1 MTNVC
6 LLMMQGCSTCS
17 RCCADTDDEEE
28 EEAEEP
34 RHGTI
39 PERYKPNKEDDGLPD
54 NVNDMKEEKEEK
66 KDEKT
71 PEEKEGKGGEKEEPL
86 QKIPPDILPSPS
98 GKVLEGVN
106 DLSFENKL
114 REDEIK
120 EEDATIVSKVFKYV
134 RQNRLEGVKSELD
147 PLPMNRRK
155 YITSQQQ
162 VGNTMLSI
170 AVRSNHVNL
179 VQYLLEECGADVD
192 QFDTSDVSPVTPLW
206 LAVERRHLDAVCLL
220 LQHGADVNAKGEGE
234 SPIVLLGAQNI
245 NLKIVEILISNG
257 ADVNAADEW
266 GYMPLH
272 AAMWNMDLMRL
283 LLESGADMEAKDHN
297 GNTILHLTVCKGFSE
312 ICKFLLTHGVSP
324 YVRNNEGNDVF
335 KLAAL
340 HREYEILIHLLVTFP
355 YPKDAPK
362 DFFDAT
368 TKARL
373 VRNLEIYNPCDYSL
387 DLHALLATEHIL
399 GPTSDKTFYA
409 LKEAAELTC
418 MRHDFSQSWDIYVH
432 ILQINDQPLH
442 LIDNNLIMGIFQLV
456 YKVYYEHGRIV
467 IPVERAFGIF
477 HGMFRG
483 ITFEWD
489 VLEKQGFSLG
499 DDTEPSDLENLQ
511 KIFISLLNLLEFIVT
526 LQQTE
531 ESTGNPSSP
540 DPVVAVPSP
549 CVLFERIII
558 EPKETDECQIP
569 NRLYQSRPETDH
581 NDNDQNA
588 VRMRVHGRW
597 EYMDVSLIEEDHY
610 ITTKSMCETTYHRLT
625 HASRKLVPAKIPLPL
640 QCLATQVIQTDK
652 IPFQGLLP
660 AALTNMILLH

>member
-1 MTNVC
+1 M
-6 LLMMQGCSTCS
+6 SY
-17 RCCADTDDEEE
+17 
-28 EEAEEP
+28 
-34 RHGTI
+34 
-39 PERYKPNKEDDGLPD
+39 YK
-54 NVNDMKEEKEEK
+54 
-66 KDEKT
+66 
-71 PEEKEGKGGEKEEPL
+71 
-86 QKIPPDILPSPS
+86 
-98 GKVLEGVN
+98 
-106 DLSFENKL
+106 LS
-114 REDEIK
+114 EDEI
-120 EEDATIVSKVFKYV
+120 EEENASIVNRVFKFV
-134 RQNRLEGVKSELD
+134 RQNHMEGVKSELD
-147 PLPMNRRK
+147 PLPMDRRK
-155 YITSQQQ
+155 HITRQQQ

-170 AVRSNHVNL
+170 AARSNQVNL
-179 VQYLLEECGADVD
+179 VRYLLEECGAEVD
-192 QFDTSDVSPVTPLW
+192 QRDTSEVAPVTPLW

-220 LQHGADVNAKGEGE
+220 LQHGADVNAKGECD

-257 ADVNAADEW
+257 ADINAADEW
-266 GYMPLH
+266 GYTPLH

-312 ICKFLLTHGVSP
+312 MCKFLLTHGVSP
-324 YVRNNEGNDVF
+324 YIVNADGNDVF

-340 HREYEILIHLLVTFP
+340 HREYEILIYLLVTFP
-355 YPKDAPK
+355 YPKDEPK
-362 DFFDAT
+362 DFFDPT
-368 TKARL
+368 TKAKL

-387 DLHALLATEHIL
+387 DLHALLAIEHIL
-399 GPTSDKTFYA
+399 GPTSDKTFSA

-418 MRHDFSQSWDIYVH
+418 LRHDFTRSWEIYVH
-432 ILQINDQPLH
+432 LLHINDQPLH
-442 LIDNNLIMGIFQLV
+442 MIDNNVIMGIFQLV
-456 YKVYYEHGRIV
+456 YKVYYEYGRIV
-467 IPVERAFGIF
+467 IPVEMAFGIF

-489 VLEKQGFSLG
+489 VLERQGISLS
-499 DDTEPSDLENLQ
+499 DDAEPSDLTHYQ

-531 ESTGNPSSP
+531 EPAGNPSSP

-549 CVLFERIII
+549 CVLFERIVI
-558 EPKETDECQIP
+558 EPEERDECQLP
-569 NRLYQSRPETDH
+569 NRPYQSRTETDH

-588 VRMRVHGRW
+588 VLMRVHGRW
-597 EYMDVSLIEEDHY
+597 EYLDVSLIEEDHY

-660 AALTNMILLH
+660 AALTNMILFH